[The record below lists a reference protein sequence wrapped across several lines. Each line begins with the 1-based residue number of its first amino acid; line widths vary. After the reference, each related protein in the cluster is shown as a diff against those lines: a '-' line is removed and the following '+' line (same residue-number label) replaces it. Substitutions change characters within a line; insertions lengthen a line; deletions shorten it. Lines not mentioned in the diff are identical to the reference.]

1 MYKLLL
7 LLVTG
12 ILLSGC
18 GTTISSQVQ
27 TNSVPIPNQ
36 EDIIRVFFSLID
48 EKRIPEAIGMMS
60 EKAISNDSVKQEWT
74 TQFNDF
80 DSVKVVA
87 VEKSIEENLYKVTL
101 EAKVNLRAANY
112 PIPYY
117 GYGDKTDVRFIKLI
131 KDSQGRWK
139 IDGIATGP

>member
-7 LLVTG
+7 MLAAG
-12 ILLSGC
+12 ILFSGC
-18 GTTISSQVQ
+18 KIVSTT
-27 TNSVPIPNQ
+27 SVPLPRQ
-36 EDIIRVFFSLID
+36 EDIIRVFFALID

-60 EKAISNDSVKQEWT
+60 EKAVSDDTVKQEWT

-80 DSVKVVA
+80 DNVKVTA

-101 EAKVNLRAANY
+101 EVEINQRAANY
-112 PIPYY
+112 PVPYY
-117 GYGDKTDVRFIKLI
+117 GYGEGVNVRFLKLVS
-131 KDSQGRWK
+131 DNQGRWK